1 MVDGQQFYRYRR
13 ANNRYISDILLSAR
27 TTLRLGRAAS
37 NPGGRQKFRN
47 VQFIIERNIIM
58 PSSYAEQYKKERI
71 GYKVKQKPMGQLRP
85 VKVSPHKK
93 SEYKLSNSIVR
104 NDFI

>member
-1 MVDGQQFYRYRR
+1 
-13 ANNRYISDILLSAR
+13 
-27 TTLRLGRAAS
+27 
-37 NPGGRQKFRN
+37 
-47 VQFIIERNIIM
+47 M

-71 GYKVKQKPMGQLRP
+71 GYTVKQKPMGQLRP